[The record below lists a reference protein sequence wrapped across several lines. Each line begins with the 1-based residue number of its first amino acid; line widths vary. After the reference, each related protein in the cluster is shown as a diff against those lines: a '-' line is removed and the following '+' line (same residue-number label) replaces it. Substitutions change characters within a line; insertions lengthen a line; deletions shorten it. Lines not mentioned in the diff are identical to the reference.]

1 MILSYIR
8 KHDGTSFR
16 TLKPA
21 EYIQM
26 AGRAGRRG
34 LDSTGTVIILC
45 KSEVYRIDELS
56 LMMQGKPEELKSKFR
71 LTYSMILNLLR
82 VEQLRVEDMMKRSF
96 AESTNQ
102 KLKQT
107 RLDTLQELRN
117 QLTKMPAD
125 DKMGNDKEKLYDFYD
140 KVKKYLESKDKFW
153 TLLLSHP
160 AAVKAMT
167 PGRVLLINSLC
178 YQYVN
183 RPAVLISVDVRSVV
197 KTYNVLVLKSSDER
211 KIESG
216 QVDENYIRF
225 FSMLRAIPSCDFAPD
240 SSHKILSLSDKQIIE
255 ITTKTIKIDADRIV
269 ADIKKREIPR
279 FRSDPPGQSTANALQ
294 ELVRVHGIA
303 ERGELEGVNILKDFK
318 IQDLDQVQAVS
329 TMQALRSDLKKF
341 ALRSDLPDDF
351 EELFRRVY
359 DRKQLEAQVAAA
371 EYLV

>member
-1 MILSYIR
+1 
-8 KHDGTSFR
+8 
-16 TLKPA
+16 
-21 EYIQM
+21 M

-45 KSEVYRIDELS
+45 KSEVHQINELS

-160 AAVKAMT
+160 AAVKALT

-183 RPAVLISVDVRSVV
+183 RPAVLISVNVHTVV
-197 KTYNVLVLKSSDER
+197 KTYNVLVLKTSDEN
-211 KIESG
+211 KMESG
-216 QVDENYIRF
+216 QIDENFIRF
-225 FSMLRAIPSCDFAPD
+225 FSMLRAVPSCDFAPD
-240 SSHKILSLSDKQIIE
+240 SSHKILSISDKQIIE
-255 ITTKTIKIDADRIV
+255 IMTKFIKIDADKIV

-303 ERGELEGVNILKDFK
+303 ERGELEGINILKEFK

-329 TMQALRSDLKKF
+329 TMQMLRSDLKKF
-341 ALRSDLPDDF
+341 AMRNDLPHDF
-351 EELFRRVY
+351 EELFCRVY

-371 EYLV
+371 EYLVRKTCCMIVLIAE